1 VSRTCRMHAEKPPKP
16 AVPPAVPLPR
26 AHSAPFRRAELCAM
40 ESVASSPAYLL
51 LALTSVFHPLLDP
64 FTPRRPSLNV
74 EMLLS
79 LTLLLLLALSLRASR
94 HSALV
99 RCRQGPVVNLNIPY
113 YYCRPVQISLA
124 HARIH
129 ADTGARAHP
138 HLNTPHLHTHPPV
151 QNSPRPVL
159 GAFTDFGC
167 FCLGEL
173 AQF

>member
-1 VSRTCRMHAEKPPKP
+1 M
-16 AVPPAVPLPR
+16 
-26 AHSAPFRRAELCAM
+26 
-40 ESVASSPAYLL
+40 
-51 LALTSVFHPLLDP
+51 
-64 FTPRRPSLNV
+64 N
-74 EMLLS
+74 
-79 LTLLLLLALSLRASR
+79 LTLLLLLLLRALSLRASR

-129 ADTGARAHP
+129 ADTRARAHP
-138 HLNTPHLHTHPPV
+138 HLNTPHLHTHTPV